1 MNSKNGGKS
10 MPRYIILINLTNEG
24 IKNVEKAPARVR
36 ATAAALEAAGG
47 KLLGF
52 YAVMGQYDFVAIAEC
67 PDDEAVTRQL
77 LALGAQGNVRT
88 VTLKAF
94 GEGEFAGLVEAL
106 PKQRG

>member
-1 MNSKNGGKS
+1 MEVN
-10 MPRYIILINLTNEG
+10 MQTYIILINLTNEG
-24 IKNVEKAPARVR
+24 IKNIEKAPARVR
-36 ATAAALEAAGG
+36 ATAEALEAAGG

-77 LALGAQGNVRT
+77 LKLGAQGNVRT

-94 GEGEFAGLVEAL
+94 AEPEFAEMV
-106 PKQRG
+106 KT